1 MEIARDSVANHK
13 RDDIGVTGNTADE
26 KKSSNTFVVSD
37 VTDGIVTLVSNCL
50 HVLDFPLSLL
60 PFDVEKG
67 QILQLDIRRAVDA
80 EIARERDFQDLQN
93 DLINASA
100 RR

>member
-37 VTDGIVTLVSNCL
+37 VTDGDRNVGFELSPRVRFSTFSITL
-50 HVLDFPLSLL
+50 
-60 PFDVEKG
+60 
-67 QILQLDIRRAVDA
+67 
-80 EIARERDFQDLQN
+80 
-93 DLINASA
+93 
-100 RR
+100 